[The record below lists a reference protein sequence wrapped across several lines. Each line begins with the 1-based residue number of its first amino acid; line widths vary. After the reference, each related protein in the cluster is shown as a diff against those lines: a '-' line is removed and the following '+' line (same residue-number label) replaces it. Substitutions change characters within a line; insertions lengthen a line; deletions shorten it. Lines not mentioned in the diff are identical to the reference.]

1 MRHPKGRRYVFL
13 IVERSILADFD
24 AEWGLCLRHAILIRQ
39 EDPFFGFVAN
49 YFYFHEHRGLKS

>member
-1 MRHPKGRRYVFL
+1 MRRPKGRLYDMN
-13 IVERSILADFD
+13 IEDSILADFD

>member
-1 MRHPKGRRYVFL
+1 MRRPKGRLYDMN
-13 IVERSILADFD
+13 IEDSILADFD

-49 YFYFHEHRGLKS
+49 YFYFHEHRGLKT